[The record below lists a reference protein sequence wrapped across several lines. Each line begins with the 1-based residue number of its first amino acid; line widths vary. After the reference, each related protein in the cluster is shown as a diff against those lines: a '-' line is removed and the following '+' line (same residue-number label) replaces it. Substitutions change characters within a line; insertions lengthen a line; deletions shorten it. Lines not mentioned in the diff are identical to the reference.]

1 MEDNYRDVCY
11 QSSNLKQVILKIDFP
26 NPVENDKI
34 FGESIDKKIV
44 EYFSIRGKDEIKYYN
59 EVSVAA
65 DSKTGM
71 VKGHTTRFEGIEK
84 TYIDTT
90 RMNKIV
96 LSNDTIIFTYNNYQ
110 SFEKLFEAAS
120 GILQQIWKNKKL
132 IAVRCGLR
140 YINLYN
146 LLPTDKKVSK
156 TMFSPKLSIVMTA
169 SLIDEQEL
177 LKPIRSMVTTEY
189 VADDIKVTYRAGIYN
204 QFYPMPISKD
214 DYALDI
220 DCYTNSAI
228 ESAEDLERFIER
240 AHGMVQMLFEKSI
253 NDKMRGVMMKDEC

>member
-1 MEDNYRDVCY
+1 M
-11 QSSNLKQVILKIDFP
+11 
-26 NPVENDKI
+26 
-34 FGESIDKKIV
+34 
-44 EYFSIRGKDEIKYYN
+44 
-59 EVSVAA
+59 
-65 DSKTGM
+65 
-71 VKGHTTRFEGIEK
+71 
-84 TYIDTT
+84 
-90 RMNKIV
+90 
-96 LSNDTIIFTYNNYQ
+96 
-110 SFEKLFEAAS
+110 
-120 GILQQIWKNKKL
+120 
-132 IAVRCGLR
+132 
-140 YINLYN
+140 YN

-156 TMFSPKLSIVMTA
+156 TMFSPKLSKVMIA

-240 AHGMVQMLFEKSI
+240 AHGMIQMLFEKSI

>member
-1 MEDNYRDVCY
+1 MQDIYRDVCY
-11 QSSNLKQVILKIDFP
+11 QFSNLRQVIFKIDFP
-26 NPVENDKI
+26 SPVENDKI
-34 FGESIDKKIV
+34 FCDRIDMEMVK
-44 EYFSIRGKDEIKYYN
+44 YFPIRGKDEIKYYN
-59 EVSVAA
+59 KVSVAT
-65 DSKTGM
+65 DSKTGT
-71 VKGHTTRFEGIEK
+71 VSGHSTRFEGIEK
-84 TYIDTT
+84 TYVDST

-110 SFEKLFEAAS
+110 SFEKLFDAAS
-120 GILQQIWKNKKL
+120 GILQQIWKSQKL

-156 TMFSPKLSIVMTA
+156 TMFSTKLSKVMVP

-189 VADDIKVTYRAGIYN
+189 VVDDIKVTYRAGIYN

-214 DYALDI
+214 DYAIDI

-228 ESAEDLERFIER
+228 EAAEDINCFMEKAHRFIQ
-240 AHGMVQMLFEKSI
+240 VLFEESI
-253 NDKMRGVMMKDEC
+253 SDKMRGVMMKDE